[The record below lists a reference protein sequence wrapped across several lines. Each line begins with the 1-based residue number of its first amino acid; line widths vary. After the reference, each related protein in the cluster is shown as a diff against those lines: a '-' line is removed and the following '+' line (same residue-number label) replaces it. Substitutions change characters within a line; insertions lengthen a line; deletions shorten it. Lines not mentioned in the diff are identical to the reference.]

1 MRPTRTQK
9 GIDCYSLTYTVN
21 IANLAALLFHH
32 RCLKYTMYDRSDCR
46 LTGLL
51 LLLLLWPIALCKSSK
66 CTRFHS
72 TSRQK
77 FRKWGYRDEAAL
89 TWDFEK
95 KKTQIALAWCS
106 SKTLWYA
113 TCDENMPKIG
123 GLVFFFEISY
133 QSCPPKSTPK
143 NQFCWSITNFGKPLA
158 PLDSLPQNCPKTHV
172 PIVCKCL
179 PPSPS
184 PNSCTVFLLYFP
196 LSAYLHISQNDE
208 ILLAILNKR

>member
-1 MRPTRTQK
+1 MPKIYHVR
-9 GIDCYSLTYTVN
+9 SLWLSFDWAFAFAFALANCTVQVVKMHTFSFY
-21 IANLAALLFHH
+21 ITPKIPK
-32 RCLKYTMYDRSDCR
+32 R
-46 LTGLL
+46 
-51 LLLLLWPIALCKSSK
+51 
-66 CTRFHS
+66 
-72 TSRQK
+72 
-77 FRKWGYRDEAAL
+77 GYRDEAAL